1 MPKII
6 VLGAG
11 VCGLAAGMLLA
22 GDGHEVTVVERD
34 GAAAPG
40 TAQEAWDSWSRGGVG
55 QFRQAHF
62 LLPAGRVILEQ
73 ELPQVAAALAAAG
86 AARVDLLSV
95 LPPTITDRAPRPGD
109 DRFTTL
115 TARRPVLEQAFA
127 RCAQATPGL
136 EVRRGVAVAGLTTS
150 REDRQPHVTGVRLA
164 SGERLG
170 ADLVVDAMGRRSPLP
185 RWLAQ
190 GGARPVPE
198 QAEESGYTYYSRFFR
213 SPGGRV
219 PDARA
224 PLLTALGSF
233 SLLTLPADNHT
244 WSVTVYLSSG
254 DQPLK
259 RLREPGRWT
268 RLVAACPLHA
278 HWLDGQPITGIVPMA
293 GVADRR
299 RRLAAGGQ
307 PLATGVAL
315 LADSWACTNPSQG
328 RGISLGLRHARLLR
342 EVVRTH
348 LDHDPAQFAAAW
360 DKATETEL
368 TPWYDD
374 TIAADRARVRE
385 MDAQRRGAEPPAPD
399 PSLTTFLSAMTHD
412 PDLFRAFLECQA
424 GLATLADIL
433 ARPGLLDRAQQL
445 AGDVLPIPAPSRDQL
460 LQLIG

>member
-22 GDGHEVTVVERD
+22 QDGHEVTVLERD
-34 GAAAPG
+34 DAAAPG
-40 TAQEAWDSWSRGGVG
+40 TPQQAWESWTRPGVN

-62 LLPAGRVILEQ
+62 LLPSGRAILDQ
-73 ELPQVAAALAAAG
+73 DLPQVAAALAAAG

-95 LPPTITDRAPRPGD
+95 MPPGITDRAPRPHD
-109 DRFTTL
+109 DRFVTL

-136 EVRRGVAVAGLTTS
+136 DIRRGARVAGLVARGDNQT
-150 REDRQPHVTGVRLA
+150 PHVTGVRLEG
-164 SGERLG
+164 SERLR
-170 ADLVVDAMGRRSPLP
+170 ADLVVDAMGRGSPLP
-185 RWLAQ
+185 SWLTQA
-190 GGARPVPE
+190 GAGPVRE
-198 QAEESGYTYYSRFFR
+198 QAEDSGYTYYSRFFR
-213 SPGGRV
+213 SPNGRV

-233 SLLTLPADNHT
+233 SLLTLPADNRT
-244 WSVTVYLSSG
+244 WSVTVYLSSR

-259 RLREPGRWT
+259 RLREPDAWT

-278 HWLDGQPITGIVPMA
+278 HWLDGEPITGIEPMA

-299 RRLAAGGQ
+299 RRLSAGGQ
-307 PLATGVAL
+307 PLVTGAAL

-342 EVVRTH
+342 DVARTH
-348 LDHDPAQFAAAW
+348 LDGDPRQFAAAW
-360 DKATETEL
+360 DKVTETEL
-368 TPWYDD
+368 APWYDD
-374 TIAADRARVRE
+374 TVATDRGRVRE
-385 MDAQRRGAEPPAPD
+385 MDALRRGAQPPAPD
-399 PSLTTFLSAMTHD
+399 PPLAAFLSAMAHD

-424 GLATLADIL
+424 GLTTLADIL
-433 ARPGLLDRAQQL
+433 ARPGLLDRARKM
-445 AGDVLPIPAPSRDQL
+445 AGEVSTIPAPGRPQILRL
-460 LQLIG
+460 LG